1 MIREMFVYEYQA
13 FSATNVLLQLYT
25 SNVLVSEAYTPKV
38 FFFFFNIEIVGLCN
52 LLKSMDVHISLYIYP
67 FIARQFFRG
76 EVIEDGRAIKLSKN
90 ES

>member
-1 MIREMFVYEYQA
+1 MLFILIMIFCFWSISTITCMAFVC
-13 FSATNVLLQLYT
+13 FPLL
-25 SNVLVSEAYTPKV
+25 
-38 FFFFFNIEIVGLCN
+38 FNIEIVGLCN

-90 ES
+90 ESLYVRKETLV